1 MGLLTL
7 AGWIQV
13 AGAVQIAIALANV
26 PLAFRLEYGR
36 NLVGASAMVRRV
48 FYVHALYVVYV
59 VLGLAAVSLGFAAEL
74 ASGHGIGRFISGF
87 LALFWGLRVPIQLL
101 YYPAEVRKQNRLAD
115 AIFIL
120 AFAFLGL
127 IFLIAALQ

>member
-1 MGLLTL
+1 VGLFPL

-13 AGAVQIAIALANV
+13 AGAVQIAIALANI

-36 NLVGASAMVRRV
+36 NLVRASAMVRRV

-59 VLGLAAVSLGFAAEL
+59 VFGLAALSLVF
-74 ASGHGIGRFISGF
+74 ASGQGMGRFISGF